1 LISIVSLERDP
12 DKKKKPKKFQQR
24 TTKKGRMKDE
34 SISSVLF
41 FFLLLLFQTNP
52 NGRGREKSRRYVDLS
67 NRFVACLIAGG
78 GSKLRPAFTLRLLFL
93 HVGDT
98 PPPTTQPK
106 ELLVSKSTQQNE
118 QSNGGEQK
126 FTRKER
132 KRRGVGRDGWAEETR
147 GIFCFVQLIRIQ

>member
-1 LISIVSLERDP
+1 LWRVLSLV
-12 DKKKKPKKFQQR
+12 
-24 TTKKGRMKDE
+24 G
-34 SISSVLF
+34 
-41 FFLLLLFQTNP
+41 
-52 NGRGREKSRRYVDLS
+52 
-67 NRFVACLIAGG
+67 GG

-98 PPPTTQPK
+98 PPPPTTQPK

-118 QSNGGEQK
+118 QSNWGERN
-126 FTRKER
+126 FTRKKR